1 MFVFL
6 IVHILGGSA
15 DPAQAALILFLAGKV
30 ANGPTEQTTNLLQGI
45 VKQMTNGVKA
55 TEILRTILPASS
67 SSQNINEADLIQTAI
82 NMAGTST
89 KNTSPVPT
97 TSCSSTAASAGAAT
111 AGSIIASGSAATT
124 TSTANHCSTGNG
136 MDSSTLISSGLG
148 SQPSTA
154 GSSGRSDKCPLLMEL
169 LYKSFQA
176 KLAKEHRLKLA
187 LQHEQQQQQQSSLK
201 HKPAA
206 AASHFSQTAM
216 TSAITSGCL
225 NKANSINTANSLVT
239 QQPTV
244 NTNQGPVVSQCNG
257 INVHVSPASMA
268 AASQQQQQQTAVAA
282 HEAALAAAM
291 MHQQQQQQHQHHH
304 QTAAAVTTPT
314 AFLLSPEPNIL
325 TAAVQH
331 HQQQQHHPPPPQQH
345 HHQAAVPYPYIQAY
359 YSQMINPN
367 AAAAGLWP
375 FPTAATSALPLIHQ
389 TSAAEAAVAASQ
401 LMMPANVMPYNQI
414 GHGPGVKRAA
424 APVMYANVEKRMK
437 LA

>member
-1 MFVFL
+1 
-6 IVHILGGSA
+6 
-15 DPAQAALILFLAGKV
+15 
-30 ANGPTEQTTNLLQGI
+30 
-45 VKQMTNGVKA
+45 
-55 TEILRTILPASS
+55 
-67 SSQNINEADLIQTAI
+67 
-82 NMAGTST
+82 
-89 KNTSPVPT
+89 
-97 TSCSSTAASAGAAT
+97 
-111 AGSIIASGSAATT
+111 
-124 TSTANHCSTGNG
+124 
-136 MDSSTLISSGLG
+136 
-148 SQPSTA
+148 
-154 GSSGRSDKCPLLMEL
+154 MEL

-206 AASHFSQTAM
+206 SQFSQTM

-225 NKANSINTANSLVT
+225 TKANSINAANSLVT

-257 INVHVSPASMA
+257 INVHVSQAAAAASMA
-268 AASQQQQQQTAVAA
+268 ASHQQQQTAVAA

-291 MHQQQQQQHQHHH
+291 MQQH
-304 QTAAAVTTPT
+304 QTAAATAPT

-331 HQQQQHHPPPPQQH
+331 HHHHQQHQHQQHQHQHPPQQQH
-345 HHQAAVPYPYIQAY
+345 HHQAVPYPYIQAY
-359 YSQMINPN
+359 YSQMINSN

-375 FPTAATSALPLIHQ
+375 FPTAATSSPLIHQ
-389 TSAAEAAVAASQ
+389 TSAAAEAAVAAAAAAQ

-424 APVMYANVEKRMK
+424 APVMYANVDKRMK

>member
-1 MFVFL
+1 
-6 IVHILGGSA
+6 
-15 DPAQAALILFLAGKV
+15 
-30 ANGPTEQTTNLLQGI
+30 
-45 VKQMTNGVKA
+45 MTNGVKA
-55 TEILRTILPASS
+55 TEILRTILPASN
-67 SSQNINEADLIQTAI
+67 SSQNNNEADLIQTAI

-89 KNTSPVPT
+89 KNTSQVPT
-97 TSCSSTAASAGAAT
+97 TSCSSTAA
-111 AGSIIASGSAATT
+111 AGSIIASASAAATT
-124 TSTANHCSTGNG
+124 TSPANHCPNG
-136 MDSSTLISSGLG
+136 SDSSALISGLG
-148 SQPSTA
+148 SKPPAT
-154 GSSGRSDKCPLLMEL
+154 GSSGRNDKCPLLMEL

-187 LQHEQQQQQQSSLK
+187 LQHEQQQQSSLK

-206 AASHFSQTAM
+206 SQFSQSV
-216 TSAITSGCL
+216 TSAVTSGCL
-225 NKANSINTANSLVT
+225 TKANSINAANSLVT

-257 INVHVSPASMA
+257 INVHVSPAAASMA
-268 AASQQQQQQTAVAA
+268 VSQQQQTAVAA

-291 MHQQQQQQHQHHH
+291 MQQH
-304 QTAAAVTTPT
+304 QTAAATAPT

-331 HQQQQHHPPPPQQH
+331 HHHHQQQHHHQHQHPPQQH
-345 HHQAAVPYPYIQAY
+345 HQAVPYPYIQAY

-375 FPTAATSALPLIHQ
+375 FPTAATSTPLIHQ
-389 TSAAEAAVAASQ
+389 NSAAAEAAVAAAAAAQ